1 MNVKVH
7 KDYEQIDRENVKIF
21 NKFKMRNSMDDMY
34 RCVICG
40 ERASIDNSVSD
51 LGHRLMHTWC
61 MKMTFGT
68 DIKDAFKWMEEQD

>member
-34 RCVICG
+34 RCVICDRCK
-40 ERASIDNSVSD
+40 ENIVKYCKKNAR
-51 LGHRLMHTWC
+51 
-61 MKMTFGT
+61 
-68 DIKDAFKWMEEQD
+68 